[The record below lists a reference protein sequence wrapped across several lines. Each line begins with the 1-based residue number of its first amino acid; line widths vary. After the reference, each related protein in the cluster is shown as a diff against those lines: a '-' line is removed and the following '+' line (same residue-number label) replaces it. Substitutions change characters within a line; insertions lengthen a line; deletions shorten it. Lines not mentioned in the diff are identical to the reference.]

1 MATSEFIQGFKDRLL
16 KVRRHAIGLRSDDH
30 WLRLSLDLR
39 CVLIEGFDGD
49 LSDEHIAQVISLPQV
64 TIAAWRLQRT
74 QISELKQRLAT
85 LRAPGK
91 RKLSQS
97 VYYRPEV
104 AALARIVPLVP
115 LARELGLTRS
125 TVRRWV
131 ADGWDKVPLDNWRD
145 GGPGDTVKP
154 GGETAETQKE
164 SIGESDPEGKELAL
178 LVKRHA
184 GKKRKKYSA
193 TERKLILALVER
205 YGTKAVH
212 DEFGPS
218 FETLSRM
225 VRFQKLDTERKTRVP
240 IRYAPVLD
248 LMKQHPGM
256 GPMQVRDYIKRHMG
270 LVMSVNS
277 IRKVMELH
285 GWVPPFVRSPRVKD
299 GIQLY
304 EAVRRNYLW
313 HCDFKHQYINS
324 CKVFIIFFQDDYSRF
339 IVNYAVA
346 DGEKVETVML
356 GLDEAIRLHGKPE
369 VLMSDGGSAFYSWRG
384 VSQLTRM
391 LEDYGIDQH
400 IAKTPNVNGKLEN
413 LNQQVEK
420 EVLLVNNFSSL
431 DHFGKELSAWVS
443 FYNFRRPHQGIGGA
457 QVPADRFYPGACKW
471 YGESSDLTKQQSL
484 IAETMATLLSEL
496 RRPK

>member
-1 MATSEFIQGFKDRLL
+1 MATSEFIQEFKRQLL
-16 KVRRHAIGLRSDDH
+16 KVRSRAMGLRSDDH

-39 CVLIEGFDGD
+39 KVLSQGFDGS
-49 LSDEHIAQVISLPQV
+49 LSDETIANFISLPQT
-64 TIAAWRLQRT
+64 TIATWRLQRT
-74 QISELKQRLAT
+74 QIAELKKRLTT

-104 AALARIVPLVP
+104 AALAKIIPLLP

-131 ADGWDKVPLDNWRD
+131 ADGWGQVAVEDWRVT
-145 GGPGDTVKP
+145 GPSEELIQTM
-154 GGETAETQKE
+154 TANAPAKE
-164 SIGESDPEGKELAL
+164 SIAANDPEGKELAL

-184 GKKRKKYSA
+184 GKTRKKYSA
-193 TERKLILALVER
+193 TERKLILSLVER
-205 YGTKAVH
+205 FGTKAVH

-218 FETLSRM
+218 FETISRM
-225 VRFQKLDTERKTRVP
+225 LRHQKLDSERKIRVP

-270 LVMSVNS
+270 LGMSVNS

-285 GWVPPFVRSPRVKD
+285 GWVPPFVRIPRVKD

-313 HCDFKHQYINS
+313 HTDFKHQYINS

-346 DGEKVETVML
+346 DGEKVETVMMA
-356 GLDEAIRLHGKPE
+356 LDEAIRLHGKPE

-420 EVLLVNNFSSL
+420 EVLLVNNFASL
-431 DHFGKELSAWVS
+431 DHFGKELAAWIS

-471 YGESSDLTKQQSL
+471 YSESNEQVKQQSL
-484 IAETMATLLSEL
+484 IAETMATLLLEL